1 MAEQYAVGQL
11 EALKLPQGVHPDD
24 PVLVGA
30 GVVNG
35 AGDGVAVA
43 TLAHML
49 LEVFHQHSGFSL
61 QLDIWRYHEQGRLRH
76 ALPSA
81 MQRVLGQLAAV
92 KDEQLAGQH
101 VLFTPTWQPFHA
113 HRVSLPTKL
122 PQVVE
127 SQRELLESIQY
138 VAQPGTQ
145 EQLAAGYSRQTF
157 HLQVPWG
164 AEFVQVAVGHVELL
178 NSAQLG
184 YAAFA
189 GATAQ
194 KASTT
199 TMATEASWAR
209 IFGGRFVLVWWEVE
223 VDFWVQESSACFGL
237 FPQGC
242 RNEGCCSVKNNREK
256 IESFARKWDGKGTK
270 TVAGEM

>member
-35 AGDGVAVA
+35 AGEGVAVA

-49 LEVFHQHSGFSL
+49 LEAFHQHSGFSL

-81 MQRVLGQLAAV
+81 MQRVLGQVAAV
-92 KDEQLAGQH
+92 KDEQLAGQQ

-209 IFGGRFVLVWWEVE
+209 IFGGRLSWCDGKSKLISGYKKVRLVL
-223 VDFWVQESSACFGL
+223 DCFLKGV
-237 FPQGC
+237 GM
-242 RNEGCCSVKNNREK
+242 RVVVRSK
-256 IESFARKWDGKGTK
+256 IIARKSKVSRENETEREQK
-270 TVAGEM
+270 R